1 MRTTP
6 RIALSAFI
14 VAWNLLVDA
23 VSHQFVPGL

>member
-14 VAWNLLVDA
+14 VVWNLLVDA
-23 VSHQFVPGL
+23 VSHQLGPRT